1 MPLTKI
7 QSLGITDGTIV
18 NADINASAAI
28 AGTKISGSFGKV
40 LQVVQTVKSDTASST
55 SATFTDISGMSAS
68 ITPTSASNKIL
79 VFFDIG
85 ISAAG
90 GSSGCP
96 GMIKLLRGS
105 TSIYVGDA
113 AGSRETGYGSIYTD
127 PTYYGDA
134 YAVAKMTGVYLD
146 SPSTTSSTTY
156 KVQFRANSAGT
167 TTVYL
172 NSTGD
177 TSNNANLI
185 RTASSVTLM
194 EIAA

>member
-7 QSLGITDGTIV
+7 KSLGITDGTIAA
-18 NADINASAAI
+18 ADLAT
-28 AGTKISGSFGKV
+28 GVGGKV
-40 LQVVQTVKSDTASST
+40 LQVIQTVKSNTASST
-55 SATFTDISGMSAS
+55 SATFTDITGMSAS
-68 ITPTSASNKIL
+68 ITPSSASNKIL

-85 ISAAG
+85 ISSGGG
-90 GSSGCP
+90 GSGNP

-105 TSIYVGDA
+105 TSIYIGDA
-113 AGSRETGYGSIYTD
+113 SGSIERGYGSISAD
-127 PTYYGDA
+127 SLYYGDF
-134 YAVAKMTGVYLD
+134 YAVRKMTGVYLD

-156 KVQFRANSAGT
+156 KIQFRANTSGG

-177 TSNNANLI
+177 TSNSANLI

>member
-1 MPLTKI
+1 MSITKLNNLSI
-7 QSLGITDGTIV
+7 
-18 NADINASAAI
+18 SAVTALP
-28 AGTKISGSFGKV
+28 SGVGGKV

-68 ITPTSASNKIL
+68 ITPSSASNKIL

-85 ISAAG
+85 ISGGG

-113 AGSRETGYGSIYTD
+113 AGSRETGYGSIYAD
-127 PTYYGDA
+127 PAYYGDA

-156 KVQFRANSAGT
+156 KIQFRANTSGT

-194 EIAA
+194 EIAP